1 MTSFALKI
9 IALISMFCDHFGD
22 AFFKHFSFLNLIG
35 RIAFPIFAFQISEG
49 FIHTKSIKKYF
60 LRLGIFALISQIP
73 FSLFSTKFLK
83 ASPFSLNVFFT
94 LLIGLLGIYLFDY
107 ITKKYES
114 SVNKSNIN
122 EVCSDIK
129 KIKAKSFLSNFIGFI
144 IVILL
149 AYIAELLNT
158 DYGFWGVIVV
168 FMFYV
173 LKGKKLVTALTF
185 FALCVIKYLPELILS
200 NFHIIYIS
208 LALCTFLPIIFINEY
223 NGKQGIKV
231 KYLLYIFYPLHLL
244 LLYLLF

>member
-1 MTSFALKI
+1 MTSFTLKI
-9 IALISMFCDHFGD
+9 IALVSMFCDHFGD
-22 AFFKHFSFLNLIG
+22 AFVKNFSFLNLIG

-49 FIHTKSIKKYF
+49 FIHTKNIKKYF
-60 LRLGIFALISQIP
+60 FRLGIFALISQIP
-73 FSLFSTKFLK
+73 FSLFVYKFLQ

-94 LLIGLLGIYLFDY
+94 LFIGLIGIYLFDNIDKAY
-107 ITKKYES
+107 KLSINE
-114 SVNKSNIN
+114 SNIN
-122 EVCSDIK
+122 GVSSDTK
-129 KIKAKSFLSNFIGFI
+129 KIKVKQFLSNFIGFV

-149 AYIAELLNT
+149 AYVAEILNT